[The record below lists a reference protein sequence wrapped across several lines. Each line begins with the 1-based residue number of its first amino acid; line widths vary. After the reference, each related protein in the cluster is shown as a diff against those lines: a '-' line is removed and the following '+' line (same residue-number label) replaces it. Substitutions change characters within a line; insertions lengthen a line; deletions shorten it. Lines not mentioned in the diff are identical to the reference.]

1 MTNNDTRVALSC
13 MSDATSIFYFFNG
26 ERMLDETDQKAFKL
40 IDDLG
45 FKSKVLFGIKFKTPL
60 VQGAAIRQTIQVQL
74 QTLGYD
80 SPHQKELL
88 LFNALLA
95 QRAKQ
100 GQLILNNALNR
111 NDEDKTI
118 GIETNDVKQ
127 A

>member
-1 MTNNDTRVALSC
+1 
-13 MSDATSIFYFFNG
+13 
-26 ERMLDETDQKAFKL
+26 MLDETDQKAFKL

-45 FKSKVLFGIKFKTPL
+45 FKSKVLFGINFKTPL